1 MRIIVDGFV
10 LVDDST
16 RHIHHFGI
24 FARNFAEIVNRN
36 HQPKKRQKTVQVAA
50 AAQINS
56 NKTNS
61 NKI

>member
-1 MRIIVDGFV
+1 MDGFV

-24 FARNFAEIVNRN
+24 FVRNFAEIVNQN
-36 HQPKKRQKTVQVAA
+36 HQPKKRQKTVQQVVAA
-50 AAQINS
+50 AATQINS
-56 NKTNS
+56 NKI

>member
-1 MRIIVDGFV
+1 MDGFV

-16 RHIHHFGI
+16 RHIHHSGI
-24 FARNFAEIVNRN
+24 FARNFDEIVNRN
-36 HQPKKRQKTVQVAA
+36 HQPKKRQKTVQQVVAAA

-56 NKTNS
+56 NKINS